1 MSTPASLLASL
12 VDDADSAPGRRRLAP
27 RLVFYILL
35 FSGFV
40 TLLATA
46 WQLYFDYTRDLRDID
61 RRIDQIE
68 RSYVSSMALSLWT
81 MDYEQLRIQ
90 LRGIQALPDI
100 EYVQVESQG
109 EVLIEVGEPV
119 GSQRLSRSLGLYYG
133 YRGSELQLGTLRV
146 VADLEGVYRRLWD
159 KVLVIFASQAV
170 KTFLVAG
177 FIFLIFQFMVTRHL
191 QQIARH
197 VRALRIGRPARP
209 LALARAG
216 NPEADPDELDDVVMG
231 LNRMCEHLVAS
242 YRRLAES
249 EERFDLAIRGSNDG
263 LWDWSLDEDKVYFS
277 PRCLEILGLAGT
289 ETGIGGGVEA
299 WQARMHPDDRPA
311 FRACMRRHLRGETA
325 QMECRFRYL
334 VGNGL
339 GDGDVR
345 WVWGRGQALRDADGR
360 VFRMVGTYR
369 DVTVEKR
376 NEEALAAA
384 TARLHEEQVRLA
396 EARRL
401 ACIGELSASIA
412 HEIRNPLSSIV
423 NSLALLES
431 DDLAPD
437 EHRAMVDIVNRETRQ
452 LQRILNDFLGFARL
466 RPAEMLPAD
475 IGVTLREV
483 ADSIRLAIP
492 DDAAVTLRVTL
503 PESPRP
509 ALFDAGLVRQVLWN
523 LALNG
528 VQAMP
533 AGGELALRVEDDADH
548 VRVSVSDSGRGI
560 PAAMRDKVTRP
571 FVTDRE
577 DGTGLGLAMVARIL
591 EQHGSQLEIDS
602 RPGEGTCMSFVL
614 AGVDAA

>member
-1 MSTPASLLASL
+1 MSTPASLIASL
-12 VDDADSAPGRRRLAP
+12 VDEDAVDRGRRRLAP
-27 RLVFYILL
+27 RLVLYILL

-100 EYVQVESQG
+100 EYVEVESEG

-119 GSQRLSRSLGLYYG
+119 GSRHLARSLGLYYR
-133 YRGSELQLGTLRV
+133 YRGSDLQLGTLRV
-146 VADLEGVYRRLWD
+146 VADLDGVYRRLWD

-197 VRALRIGRPARP
+197 VRALRIGRPTSP
-209 LALARAG
+209 LVLGRSG
-216 NPEADPDELDDVVMG
+216 NPESDPDELDDVVRG
-231 LNRMCEHLVAS
+231 LNRMCDHLVAS

-249 EERFDLAIRGSNDG
+249 EERYDLAIRGSNDG
-263 LWDWSLDEDKVYFS
+263 LWDWSLADDRVYFS
-277 PRCLEILGLAGT
+277 PRCLEILGLTEADVAGR
-289 ETGIGGGVEA
+289 GVEA
-299 WQARMHPDDRPA
+299 WQARMHPDDLA
-311 FRACMRRHLRGETA
+311 DFRAGMRRHLRGETA
-325 QMECRFRYL
+325 QMECHFRFYHRDRS
-334 VGNGL
+334 VH
-339 GDGDVR
+339 
-345 WVWGRGQALRDADGR
+345 WVWGRGQALRDDQGR

-369 DVTVEKR
+369 DVTAQKR
-376 NEEALAAA
+376 NEQALAAA
-384 TARLHEEQVRLA
+384 NAKLHAEQVRLA
-396 EARRL
+396 EARHL

-423 NSLALLES
+423 NSLSLLAS
-431 DDLAPD
+431 DELDAG
-437 EHRAMVDIVNRETRQ
+437 EHRAMVDIVNRETHQ

-466 RPAEMLPAD
+466 RPAEVEPAD
-475 IGVTLREV
+475 IVVTLREV

-492 DDAAVTLRVTL
+492 DGADIGLRVSA
-503 PESPRP
+503 PEGRCQ
-509 ALFDAGLVRQVLWN
+509 ALCDAGLVRQVLWN

-528 VQAMP
+528 VQAMDD
-533 AGGELALRVEDDADH
+533 GGELELGVDSDERR
-548 VRVSVSDSGRGI
+548 VRVFVRDTGRGI
-560 PAAMRDKVTRP
+560 PDAMRDKVTRP

-577 DGTGLGLAMVARIL
+577 EGTGLGLAMVARIL
-591 EQHGSQLEIDS
+591 EQHGSRLEIAS
-602 RPGEGTCMSFVL
+602 RPGEGTCMAFDL
-614 AGVDAA
+614 PRGDAA